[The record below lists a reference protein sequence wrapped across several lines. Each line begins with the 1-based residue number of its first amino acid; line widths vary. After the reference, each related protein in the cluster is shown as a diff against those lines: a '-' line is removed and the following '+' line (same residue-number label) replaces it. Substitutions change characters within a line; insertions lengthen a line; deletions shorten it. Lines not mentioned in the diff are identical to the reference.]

1 MTEPTLITPP
11 TDWPVTI
18 GDLRNH
24 VRIAPDFFGD
34 DTYLGEL
41 RAQAVEE
48 VESRTWRRLYSQ
60 TWDQTFNTFR
70 ARLYLPYPPLS
81 SVTSVKYT
89 DTAQVEQTVST
100 SIYETGDDLDRGFVR
115 EAYNQFWPSD
125 VLGHPDSVVVRFVC
139 GYGAAA
145 DVPARFKHAIRL
157 LVGDAYSQRETIV
170 VGTIS
175 GRIDGAI
182 SSLLSDHAREFV

>member
-24 VRIAPDFFGD
+24 VRVAPDFFD
-34 DTYLGEL
+34 DDVYIGEL

-48 VESRTWRRLYSQ
+48 VESRTWRRLCSQ
-60 TWDQTFNTFR
+60 TWDQTFNTFK
-70 ARLYLPYPPLS
+70 ARLYLPFPPLS
-81 SVTSVKYT
+81 SASIKYT
-89 DTAQVEQTVST
+89 DTDEAEQTVAS
-100 SIYETGDDLDRGFVR
+100 SVYETGDDLGRGFVR
-115 EAYNQFWPSD
+115 LKYNQLWPSD

-139 GYGAAA
+139 GYGDAV

-157 LVGDAYSQRETIV
+157 LVGDAYNQRETII

-182 SSLLSDHAREFV
+182 SNLLSDHAREFV